1 VDGRRAH
8 QCHRDGC
15 DSEAR
20 WTCSVVFRD
29 AAGNEYTAATTVAVC
44 DAHVEAATR
53 YVLSEQNWTRLA
65 RTMTEAGHAMP
76 LFDSAQPVMVPVA
89 TGEGTDGKALRH

>member
-1 VDGRRAH
+1 MTARRFH

-20 WTCSVVFRD
+20 WTCAIAFRD
-29 AAGNEYTAATTVAVC
+29 AAGHEYTAPTTIAVC

-53 YVLSEQNWTRLA
+53 FILSDQNWTRLA
-65 RTMTEAGHAMP
+65 QTMTEAGHALP
-76 LFDSAQPVMVPVA
+76 LFDSAQPVMVPVGA
-89 TGEGTDGKALRH
+89 PQPQAAS

>member
-1 VDGRRAH
+1 MGDRRAH
-8 QCHRDGC
+8 QCHKDAC

-76 LFDSAQPVMVPVA
+76 LFESAQPVMAPVV
-89 TGEGTDGKALRH
+89 